1 MGSQHATWR
10 VALLILAILLFGLA
24 GIGGGFGA
32 PVPDWPWRG
41 RLMAWGLFCW
51 ALSTLVID

>member
-10 VALLILAILLFGLA
+10 VALLILAVLLFGLA
-24 GIGGGFGA
+24 GLGGPWA
-32 PVPDWPWRG
+32 APDWPWRG

-51 ALSTLVID
+51 ALSTLVIE